1 MGEHPESAR
10 IRAMKSKW
18 GRPAAWIHVLAT
30 SIWACC
36 PAFLFYVLV
45 LQPTTI
51 SLARLAVSALLV
63 PALAILGYKI
73 SIRFRLLSTANWLR
87 VLAASAAAAGLAVLI
102 LSINPGKTYLFY
114 GPHTLR
120 IQPVGIS
127 DGQAVELRWFN
138 TTLGD
143 VSFDTFQQDGNWQ
156 RSAEGLR
163 LTANSEAPLIWR
175 GFTGGRATLGFT
187 GTPGATLRVTWDGQ
201 PRDITFK
208 EARARTVV
216 ETAFALPGWGY
227 AGLSLLLYGTLLYAV
242 VIVILNS
249 QIAEPSAILPG
260 WSGWLL
266 LIGLFIS
273 LLLLASNVPT
283 ASIQLPLLIALTS
296 LLAAPAWLLNER
308 FLNRA
313 PWRAGIQHLEEIL
326 RRRSTLL
333 VLIGSAALA
342 IGLFGRTVWMNWT
355 MFDDHEIMQ
364 YVGPGH
370 GLSFG
375 RMWTNLPKTEIGQF
389 GYSLR
394 FRPTYWL
401 LRLLECV
408 VWGARPYLWHAF
420 RVVILAISLSLF
432 WTVMTPVL
440 GWVTAGLLCAYTL
453 TFPYWSQIIAWLGPG
468 ETYAAAG
475 LALYVWGMVRIL
487 HPPRDGRKPHILSG
501 AAVIVGS
508 VLCIGSKEN
517 FVLLALPSAYLGYRA
532 LRHKDKAAFVIA
544 LASVLFAAY
553 VGTGALLA
561 VTRQGVDIYSHP
573 VSPADRVAHM
583 VMSLEDARY
592 GTPLLLLAVLA
603 VAPAAGLLASGLPV
617 RTRRSILK
625 AQCWLAAF
633 CLIYLS
639 QLLFYNGE
647 WPTGTRYDFPG
658 MLYIPAAM
666 VILTVY
672 GVQLAPEAKRAT
684 FSRTWRLALGI
695 ALALVTLMKGYS
707 PTITFVDRMVKSSN
721 EFVRGIEHAASTLRA
736 HPDYGLVIES
746 GSVADYE
753 AVFSHEEFLR
763 AYGVQNSIF
772 LRMHGYSLETA
783 LYKQEKK
790 LVAHLTD
797 VSARGAS
804 GFEPLDVLDGFG
816 EKCLSLILSG
826 DYETG
831 CPPLN

>member
-30 SIWACC
+30 SIWACW

-63 PALAILGYKI
+63 PALATLGYKT
-73 SIRFRLLSTANWLR
+73 SLRFRLLSAAHWLR

-127 DGQAVELRWFN
+127 DEQAIELRWFN
-138 TTLGD
+138 TMLGD
-143 VSFDTFQQDGNWQ
+143 VSFDTFQQDGDWQ
-156 RSAEGLR
+156 RSAGGLR
-163 LTANSEAPLIWR
+163 LTADSEAPLIWR
-175 GFTGGRATLGFT
+175 GFTGGRATLSFT
-187 GTPGATLRVTWDGQ
+187 GTPGVTLRVTWDGQ

-208 EARARTVV
+208 ETRARTVV

-227 AGLSLLLYGTLLYAV
+227 AGLSLLLFGTLLFAAV
-242 VIVILNS
+242 IIILNS
-249 QIAEPSAILPG
+249 QIAEPSATLPD

-296 LLAAPAWLLNER
+296 LFAVPAWLLNEQ
-308 FLNRA
+308 LLSRA
-313 PWRAGIQHLEEIL
+313 PWRAGIQHLAEVL

-355 MFDDHEIMQ
+355 MFDDHQIMQ
-364 YVGPGH
+364 YVGPGY

-375 RMWTNLPKTEIGQF
+375 QMWTNISKTEIGQF
-389 GYSLR
+389 GNSLR
-394 FRPTYWL
+394 FRPTYWF

-420 RVVILAISLSLF
+420 RVLILAISLSLF
-432 WTVMTPVL
+432 WTAMTPAL
-440 GWVTAGLLCAYTL
+440 GWATAGLVCAYTL
-453 TFPYWSQIIAWLGPG
+453 TFPYWNQLIAWLGPG

-487 HPPRDGRKPHILSG
+487 HPPRDGTQPDIMAG

-517 FVLLALPSAYLGYRA
+517 FVLLALPSAVLGCHA
-532 LRHKDKAAFVIA
+532 LRHKDTVASAAA
-544 LASVLFAAY
+544 LASILFAAY
-553 VGTGALLA
+553 VGAGVLLA
-561 VTRQGVDIYSHP
+561 VTHQGVDIYSHS
-573 VSPADRVAHM
+573 VSPADRIAHLLL
-583 VMSLEDARY
+583 SLEDARY
-592 GTPLLLLAVLA
+592 GTPLLILAALA
-603 VAPAAGLLASGLPV
+603 VAPAAGLLAPDLPKH
-617 RTRRSILK
+617 TRSSILR
-625 AQCWLAAF
+625 AQCWLAGL

-639 QLLFYNGE
+639 QVLFYNGE
-647 WPTGTRYDFPG
+647 WPTGSRYDFPG
-658 MLYIPAAM
+658 MLYIPAAI

-672 GVQLAPEAKRAT
+672 GVQLAPEVNRAT
-684 FSRTWRLALGI
+684 FSRTWHLALGI
-695 ALALVTLMKGYS
+695 TLALVTLMKGYS

-736 HPDYGLVIES
+736 HPDYALVIES

-753 AVFSHEEFLR
+753 AIFSHEEFLR

-783 LYKQEKK
+783 LYKQETK

-797 VSARGAS
+797 VSARGTS
-804 GFEPLDVLDGFG
+804 GFEPLDDFDGFG
-816 EKCLSLILSG
+816 EKCFSLILSG

-831 CPPLN
+831 CPPLK